1 MILKSFKYS
10 SGEWSLE
17 GLDLTESNL
26 IVGKNS
32 SGKSK
37 FLQALESVME
47 VLSQKRGVNSIYQF
61 DVEILL
67 EDEEDKISYS
77 LSYARNG
84 VVLESLLLNG
94 RTIIRRDAFVS
105 MINGEMVNPPADRL
119 LLHVRRDVQKNPEIE
134 KIIKWAEESVVK
146 SFIDRSLLYQD
157 EYHDLLAHFTREMKS
172 HLVSM
177 IRTVGFPVSKIDT
190 LDNHINRGKSK
201 KKSSE
206 EDINRIPYIVLEED
220 NVGFLFHH
228 QLSSG
233 MFRTIMLLILIEQ
246 LISLKRPALLAI
258 DDLGEGLDYTRATK
272 VGALLFNVCKEY
284 GIQLIATSNEEFM
297 MNIVDISQWNILM
310 RRGKVVRSLS
320 SKMCQDEFEEF
331 KFTGLSNYDFFT
343 SDFLDKISD
352 KLFKEV

>member
-37 FLQALESVME
+37 FLQALKSIIE

-67 EDEEDKISYS
+67 EDAEDEISYS
-77 LSYARNG
+77 LSYAREG
-84 VVLESLLLNG
+84 VVLESLILNG
-94 RTIIRRDAFVS
+94 KVIIKRDAIFAT
-105 MINGEMVNPPADRL
+105 INDELVNPPADRL

-146 SFIDRSLLYQD
+146 SFIDRSMMYED
-157 EYHDLLAHFTREMKS
+157 EFHDLLARFTPEMKS
-172 HLVSM
+172 HLVEM
-177 IRTVGFPVSKIDT
+177 IRKVGFPVSKIDT
-190 LDNHINRGKSK
+190 LDNHINRGKPK
-201 KKSSE
+201 KE
-206 EDINRIPYIVLEED
+206 NTEDDINRIPYIVLEED

-246 LISLKRPALLAI
+246 LISLRLPALLAI

-272 VGALLFNVCKEY
+272 VGLLLFSVCKEH
-284 GIQLIATSNEEFM
+284 GVQLIATSNEEFM

-310 RRGKVVRSLS
+310 RRGKVVKSLS

-331 KFTGLSNYDFFT
+331 KFSGLSNYDFFT

-352 KLFKEV
+352 KLFTEV